1 MIFIIIFLIVIITFF
16 ISLILTYFSTKIKKT
31 FFDNNGVN
39 ANDRLSL
46 LRKYVIFENSVIIE
60 KSQNLRLQR
69 KISFMI
75 EKKVILPNIIA

>member
-1 MIFIIIFLIVIITFF
+1 MIFIIIFLIVITTFF
-16 ISLILTYFSTKIKKT
+16 FSLIFTYFSTKIKKT
-31 FFDNNGVN
+31 FFDNNDVN
-39 ANDRLSL
+39 ANDL

-60 KSQNLRLQR
+60 KSQNLHLPQ